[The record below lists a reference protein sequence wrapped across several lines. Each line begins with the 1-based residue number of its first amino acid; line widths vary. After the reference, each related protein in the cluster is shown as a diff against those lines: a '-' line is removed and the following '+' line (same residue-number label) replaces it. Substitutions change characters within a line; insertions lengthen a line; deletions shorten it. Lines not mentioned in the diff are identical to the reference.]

1 MLRSDGIVRAT
12 YQGDLKEA
20 ASIFATNPRPR
31 GDRSR
36 VCAAGGAGSV
46 KSRCAPE
53 SLSVQTDVG
62 RLD

>member
-20 ASIFATNPRPR
+20 ASIFCHEPATSR
-31 GDRSR
+31 GSL
-36 VCAAGGAGSV
+36 AGLPAGGAGSV